1 MRSSIRQPPH
11 CNFTAHAGMWHHP
24 TLLKLRSGEPFALL
38 LSEAQ
43 PLVTFPS
50 FHTSLGVMIAY
61 SMRYF
66 RIVFWPV
73 VVLEITMIVSTMP
86 EGGHHLVD
94 LIAGA
99 AVAGGSIVVVRS
111 AAYRTSP
118 AIQSANSPQRPIPMG
133 RS

>member
-1 MRSSIRQPPH
+1 M
-11 CNFTAHAGMWHHP
+11 M
-24 TLLKLRSGEPFALL
+24 
-38 LSEAQ
+38 
-43 PLVTFPS
+43 
-50 FHTSLGVMIAY
+50 AY